1 MSTLVWLGDL
11 VLSPLG
17 ALAWLAVFVL
27 GYLELQHRRDRRRK
41 IASLR
46 THRDDVVELAP
57 SASQLRRPRV
67 PPAPRRER
75 RPG

>member
-1 MSTLVWLGDL
+1 MSPLVWLGDL

-17 ALAWLAVFVL
+17 LVVWLGVVVL
-27 GYLELQHRRDRRRK
+27 GYLELAHRRDRRRK
-41 IASLR
+41 IAWLR
-46 THRDDVVELAP
+46 THGDNVVELAP
-57 SASQLRRPRV
+57 AASQLRRPRV